1 MKITKTILDTANK
14 IEALEKVEADAR
26 REREALIAWLDGLA
40 AAAKDTPP
48 PVTTLKATPVTET
61 SEEKSEVNFSTS
73 VERIQADLEKP
84 TNMTGRLAQLMVERK
99 QFREFSMQDLYRFFK
114 ANNPNHKA
122 TIRHAVNGL
131 HKAGWVEQ
139 RKGRGNYRFNETPNR
154 EAYDNR
160 IYRREPMS
168 DRKPV
173 SREAVKKSKAN
184 KNRKPEA
191 PSTAVTFSDW
201 APKTDEEAW
210 LKELFVSNRGEEV
223 SMQEIY
229 ELLEVEEPADKARVR
244 TAANRM
250 ARLGFLAKPTR
261 GVYRTA
267 FESINLRKQVFDCI
281 KQHKLKDFAPA
292 DVIAALHVPDEKK
305 DSIRAEVW
313 KMMRA
318 GLLTRNDEGLYSL
331 K

>member
-48 PVTTLKATPVTET
+48 PVPSVKAPPVAET
-61 SEEKSEVNFSTS
+61 SERKGETQTSLAEV
-73 VERIQADLEKP
+73 IQSDLKRP
-84 TNMTGRLAQLMVERK
+84 TNMTGRIAQLMVERK
-99 QFREFSMQDLYRFFK
+99 QFREFSMQDLYRFFR
-114 ANNPNHKA
+114 ADDPNHKA
-122 TIRHAVNGL
+122 TIRHAVNAL

-139 RKGRGNYRFNETPNR
+139 KKGRGNYRFNETPNR
-154 EAYDNR
+154 EAYENR
-160 IYRREPMS
+160 MYRREPVAA
-168 DRKPV
+168 RKPA

-184 KNRKPEA
+184 KTHKLEA
-191 PSTAVTFSDW
+191 PSSAVTFSDW
-201 APKTDEEAW
+201 EPKTDEEAW
-210 LKELFVSNRGEEV
+210 LKDLFVNNRGEEV

-229 ELLEVEEPADKARVR
+229 EILEVEEPAAKARVR

-250 ARLGFLAKPTR
+250 SRLGFLEKPTR

-281 KQHKLKDFAPA
+281 KQRKLKDFAPA